1 MTIGAAVKVTK
12 FYFYIIL
19 IVDTLIIK
27 FILLSIKL
35 GVVTKKSILFF
46 LFVLFCFVFF
56 SSSFLFFIVDNDCLA
71 AYSP

>member
-12 FYFYIIL
+12 VYFYIIL

-35 GVVTKKSILFF
+35 GVVTKKSILLF
-46 LFVLFCFVFF
+46 LFVLFCFV
-56 SSSFLFFIVDNDCLA
+56 LFCFVFYIIDA
-71 AYSP
+71 H